1 MSAPA
6 LTAAP
11 SARTA
16 RSAPRRPRPRAGRAA
31 RRSPA
36 ASSSP
41 GGPSDGV
48 SSPSASP
55 PAASSSDAPARPP
68 PAPYAGPPRVVVVGG
83 GFGGLYAALKL
94 DALGDWPDRNPPRV
108 TLVDR
113 SDRFVFKPL
122 LYELVNETAPE
133 WEVCPKFEDL
143 LEPTKVAF
151 HRGRVADVR
160 PDPPE
165 GPPRTLPIPSD
176 AGGPS
181 SAAAFSSA
189 GGVVVTDDGAELA
202 YDYLIVG
209 VGTASSSSLV
219 PGAKDHALPLST
231 FEDAQRLAGAL
242 RDLESESRRVDGAF
256 KAPRVAVVGG
266 GLSGAELAGVV
277 ADRLRAADGEATVEL
292 FAGRGGVMPGSPAG
306 QRDAAERRLAEA
318 GVVARRGCVVS
329 KVSAAAEPNRRV
341 PTRATLVWTETEER
355 SESGSKATPEDAREE
370 ERLGAYDLVC
380 WTVGQRVEAPE
391 SWPFVRDARTRKI
404 AVEKTLRAEGHARVF
419 CLGDVAHVRG
429 DERSNVSAGA
439 SASESESES
448 ESASVV
454 GGFADFAYDAAPPP
468 AAPLPSTAQVAFQQ
482 ADYAAW
488 NVWSSV
494 SNRPLLPFK
503 YQHIGDMMTLGR
515 LDAAVAL
522 PVGGL
527 VVDGPAAQALRR
539 AAYLYRAP
547 TDAHRAK
554 IAGEWV
560 KESASFALEE
570 GPEILKK
577 MGVPVPKEVESL
589 AKELERIIRPK

>member
-1 MSAPA
+1 
-6 LTAAP
+6 
-11 SARTA
+11 
-16 RSAPRRPRPRAGRAA
+16 
-31 RRSPA
+31 
-36 ASSSP
+36 
-41 GGPSDGV
+41 
-48 SSPSASP
+48 
-55 PAASSSDAPARPP
+55 
-68 PAPYAGPPRVVVVGG
+68 VVVVGG

-176 AGGPS
+176 EGPS
-181 SAAAFSSA
+181 PAAFSSSSS

-231 FEDAQRLAGAL
+231 FDDAQRLAGAL

-256 KAPRVAVVGG
+256 EAPRVAVVGG

-292 FAGRGGVMPGSPAG
+292 FAGMSGVMPGSPAG
-306 QRDAAERRLAEA
+306 QRDAAERRLAES
-318 GVVARRGCVVS
+318 GVVARRGCVVR
-329 KVSAAAEPNRRV
+329 KVSAAAEPSRRV
-341 PTRATLVWTETEER
+341 PTRATLVWTERSEER
-355 SESGSKATPEDAREE
+355 SESGSKDRGGVEAPLEE

-429 DERSNVSAGA
+429 DEKSSNVSAGA
-439 SASESESES
+439 SKSDSDSDSDS
-448 ESASVV
+448 ESASVKV

-554 IAGEWV
+554 IAGEWA
-560 KESASFALEE
+560 KASASFALEE